1 MNNPWCKENGMSN
14 RERFKLLG
22 LLLCILAMVP
32 GCGGC
37 RREALDKDST
47 ATEKKKDKVVDRLK
61 VDRLRALPA
70 ASGSDLLLLKPG
82 HWYELQQPVK
92 ANFGDE
98 SIEVSCNIV
107 DQVFHPLSMLGLREP
122 IAFERSIALA
132 RGQEKRLDY
141 QVFVPSV
148 PPPLVDLES
157 AVKPQ
162 VRVNYMPRGVG
173 VSLREEVYPI
183 TVIPDYQ
190 FYLVALSKATDA
202 YQFLEGSTALVWP
215 SEGKLEDEKVFPI
228 RLVSIEESQASASL
242 PTRLNTWSSTSHLL
256 WNDCAAT
263 AFTEQQ
269 KAAIVDWLHFGGQII
284 VNGPE
289 SQSALANSFLSDYL
303 PIVEL
308 TKGSNAEIDWDAFN
322 SKWSIST
329 IVGQQGTPIVMPQDR
344 DVPSISGK
352 LVPGAR
358 WVSGCEGIAAERMVG
373 AGRVVMTTF
382 PIAESTWIRWP
393 SYSSFINAVLLARPP
408 RIWAHDSNQ
417 LGDLVFVEPF
427 RGFEKDPTL
436 TSRFRLLARD
446 LGARSATLEPPS
458 DASIINSLRVP
469 ESQLNAIAAEAE
481 LEAELKRIRSGEP
494 GTRRSIGELS
504 SQGGFTRPAGQVL
517 RQASGINV
525 PSISTIIKLLAA
537 YLVVLVPINWIVFWL
552 IGRVEL
558 AWIAAPVIAIIGAFA
573 IARAVQ
579 LDVGFS
585 RSQTSISV
593 VEVPSGYSRG
603 YSASFTSLY
612 TSLTTNYSAF
622 NSESNGMVVPMLT
635 REERMMSFT
644 RDTPMMTY
652 RYASDRGEGLESFPV
667 RSNSTSFIRA
677 EQPCEIGGEV
687 TLTWSGNNSDSI
699 QVENRSS
706 LNFARAGIVAMD
718 NDGQMR
724 KGWVGNIDGGNITS
738 VAVDLAAVANDST
751 ERTTNSRKVRAL
763 FLDEWELEADKA
775 DPKIAKSFGQ
785 NRDPK
790 DGGDTNI
797 YVKPL
802 ITSLLTSHF
811 WQPGEAMMVGICN
824 KAFSPIVINPLAPQ
838 RQEQSLFVVHLFTES
853 IGTASPDINIPKKSA
868 ASEEDLDP
876 AIFSEELTPAK

>member
-1 MNNPWCKENGMSN
+1 M
-14 RERFKLLG
+14 
-22 LLLCILAMVP
+22 IP

-37 RREALDKDST
+37 RRDALDKDTS
-47 ATEKKKDKVVDRLK
+47 ATDGKKDKVVDRLK
-61 VDRLRALPA
+61 VDKLRALPA
-70 ASGSDLLLLKPG
+70 ASGSDLLMLKPG

-98 SIEVSCNIV
+98 SLDVSFNIV

-122 IAFERSIALA
+122 IAFERSIAMA

-141 QVFVPSV
+141 QVFVPIV

-162 VRVNYMPRGVG
+162 VRVNYLPRGVG

-190 FYLVALSKATDA
+190 FYLVALSKSTDA

-228 RLVSIEESQASASL
+228 RLVSIEESQASSSL

-256 WNDCAAT
+256 WNDCSAT

-269 KAAIVDWLHFGGQII
+269 KTAIVDWLHFGGQII
-284 VNGPE
+284 INGPE
-289 SQSALANSFLSDYL
+289 SQAALANSFLSSYL
-303 PIVEL
+303 PLVEL
-308 TKGSNAEIDWDAFN
+308 TKGSNAEIDWDTFN
-322 SKWSIST
+322 NRWSIST
-329 IVGQQGTPIVMPQDR
+329 NVGEPGTPIVMPQDR
-344 DVPSISGK
+344 DIPSISGK

-393 SYSSFINAVLLARPP
+393 SYSSFINAVLLGRPP
-408 RIWAHDSNQ
+408 RIWAQDSNQ
-417 LGDLVFVEPF
+417 LGDFVFVEPF

-446 LGARSATLEPPS
+446 LGARSAMLEPPS
-458 DASIINSLRVP
+458 DASITNSLRIPAP
-469 ESQLNAIAAEAE
+469 ELNAIAAEAE
-481 LEAELKRIRSGEP
+481 MEAELKRIRRGEP

-537 YLVVLVPINWIVFWL
+537 YVVVLVPLNWIVFRL

-558 AWIAAPVIAIIGAFA
+558 AWVAAPLIAIVGAFA

-622 NSESNGMVVPMLT
+622 NSESNGLVVPMLT
-635 REERMMSFT
+635 REERLMSFT

-677 EQPCEIGGEV
+677 EQPCEIGGNV
-687 TLTWSGNNSDSI
+687 ILSWSGNASDSI
-699 QVENRSS
+699 QIDNRSS
-706 LNFARAGIVAMD
+706 LNLVGAGIVAMD
-718 NDGQMR
+718 KDGQMR
-724 KGWVGNIDGGNITS
+724 KGWVGDSDGGSTTL
-738 VAVDLAAVANDST
+738 VAVDLANVESDSK
-751 ERTTNSRKVRAL
+751 ERGKNNKKVRAL
-763 FLDEWELEADKA
+763 FLDEWNLDAENNDSENPESPSKNKE
-775 DPKIAKSFGQ
+775 P
-785 NRDPK
+785 RDR
-790 DGGDTNI
+790 GDTSI
-797 YVKPL
+797 DVKPL
-802 ITSLLTSHF
+802 ITSLLTSHS
-811 WQPGEAMMVGICN
+811 WQPGEAMMIGMCD
-824 KAFSPIVINPLAPQ
+824 KAFSPTVITPLAPQ
-838 RQEQSLFVVHLFTES
+838 RQEQSLFIIHLFPDS
-853 IGTASPDINIPKKSA
+853 IGNASPDINIPKKSL
-868 ASEEDLDP
+868 ASGEDLDAEIAP
-876 AIFSEELTPAK
+876 EDVLPAK